1 MPEHRAYLEP
11 FFGSGVVIFNKRPAT
26 LETVNDIDGD
36 VVNLFQM
43 IRERPVDLT
52 RMLYW
57 TPYSREEY
65 KAVYDLPN
73 DDVDRARRFLV
84 KCWQA
89 IRVKT
94 GSITGVEMPWYCR

>member
-1 MPEHRAYLEP
+1 MHYPDSKWSLADWIIEHMPEHRAYLEP
-11 FFGSGVVIFNKRPAT
+11 FFGSGVVLFNKRSAT
-26 LETVNDIDGD
+26 LETLNDIDGD

-43 IRERPVDLT
+43 IRERTDDLA

-73 DDVDRARRFLV
+73 DDVDELPNKISLV
-84 KCWQA
+84 A
-89 IRVKT
+89 ERL
-94 GSITGVEMPWYCR
+94 